1 MMVIEISIIS
11 PCTSCTGNTRHLVM
25 KHDLLSFS
33 FAMDDMGEIF
43 LRVLDSTKLFLFWN
57 NIDIGE

>member
-11 PCTSCTGNTRHLVM
+11 PCTSCTHLEIYTRHLVM

-33 FAMDDMGEIF
+33 FVMDEIF
-43 LRVLDSTKLFLFWN
+43 LRVLDST
-57 NIDIGE
+57 

>member
-11 PCTSCTGNTRHLVM
+11 PCTNCTHTRHLVM

-33 FAMDDMGEIF
+33 FAMDDMDEIF
-43 LRVLDSTKLFLFWN
+43 LRVLDNT
-57 NIDIGE
+57 

>member
-1 MMVIEISIIS
+1 
-11 PCTSCTGNTRHLVM
+11 M

-33 FAMDDMGEIF
+33 FAMDDMDEIF
-43 LRVLDSTKLFLFWN
+43 LRVLDNTWLFLFRN

>member
-1 MMVIEISIIS
+1 
-11 PCTSCTGNTRHLVM
+11 M

-33 FAMDDMGEIF
+33 FAMDDMDEIS